1 MTDYFLKFTD
11 QSEMF
16 SILEP
21 LGMTY
26 VDEEGNLHVSQGGHK
41 YAAWEVGTIEG
52 KDGWHLNVRV
62 VDPEMDVSVLEQYAV
77 YPKNPVCV
85 WA

>member
-1 MTDYFLKFTD
+1 MTDYYLKFTD
-11 QSEMF
+11 QSEML

-26 VDEEGNLHVSQGGHK
+26 TDEEGQQHVSQGGHK
-41 YAAWEVGTIEG
+41 YAAWEVGAIEG
-52 KDGWHLNVRV
+52 KEGWHLNVRV
-62 VDPEMDVSVLEQYAV
+62 VNPEMDVSALEPYMVTPQH
-77 YPKNPVCV
+77 PVCV